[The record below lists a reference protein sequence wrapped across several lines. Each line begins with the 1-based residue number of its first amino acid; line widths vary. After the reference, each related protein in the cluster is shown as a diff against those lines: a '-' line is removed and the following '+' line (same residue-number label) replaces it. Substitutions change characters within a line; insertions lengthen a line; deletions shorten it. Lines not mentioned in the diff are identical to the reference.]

1 MTKEQLIKF
10 LRTSVSVQTEDVT
23 DTEYLTMSDEDL
35 ENFMLIVLTRDFSE
49 YKSLDRLPSEA
60 IYPLMMLTKKEL
72 YYALAVKEAPEVDLG
87 ADGAY
92 LKQSD
97 RYNHY
102 LQLIQQI
109 EEEYQSYLD
118 NGGAGSGT
126 LVSFDVILPN
136 RYNTKRNY
144 EKGSIPAPFLYIE
157 SANTDSI
164 ECSWNVST
172 SRFKKT
178 MAYLSTESILDL
190 YDTEKT
196 LKVDEEKAL
205 MKVEIKDVHQ
215 NRCRFK
221 RLQSN
226 TTYFVTLAVFEMSGL
241 IGYAEETAK
250 TAEIVEVGE

>member
-23 DTEYLTMSDEDL
+23 DTEYIALSDEDL

-49 YKSLDRLPSEA
+49 YKSLDRLPNEA
-60 IYPLMMLTKKEL
+60 VYPLMMLTKKEL

-118 NGGAGSGT
+118 DGGAGSGT

-136 RYNTKRNY
+136 RYNTRRNY

-157 SANTDSI
+157 LANSNSI

-178 MAYLSTESILDL
+178 MVYLSTEPILDL

-196 LKVDEEKAL
+196 LKVDEEKAA

-221 RLQSN
+221 GLQSGIS
-226 TTYFVTLAVFEMSGL
+226 YFITIAVFEMSGL
-241 IGYAEETAK
+241 IGYAEEQVK
-250 TAEIVEVGE
+250 TAEIIEVGE